1 MLILIF
7 FSIIATALLIKFR
20 LPIAKKLKII
30 DYPTE
35 KRKIHKLPT
44 PLMGGLIIITNLL
57 LINTYLFSKNELSSL
72 DITIFIFCFFSFI
85 IGLIDD
91 KKKISSLNKL
101 MIIGLAYMIIGVIDK
116 NLFLTH
122 LYSETLDKFFYLG
135 VFHIFF
141 STLCVLL
148 LINAFNLVDGLNGLA
163 ISIAILWLFFIFN
176 FFENVNYAYFIL
188 ILSLLIMLRF
198 NLKGKFFLGDSG
210 SILIGSLIGIFF
222 ITSYNLEL
230 SLNTNKISLEKIFIL
245 FMIPGL
251 DMFRLFLERIFN
263 KKNPF
268 LPDDKHLH
276 HYLIKNFNLKKT
288 LVIYLLLIIIPIIVD
303 YLNLIYPLLNI
314 SITIFIYLLL
324 LNYCKKTIYDKNL
337 KN

>member
-1 MLILIF
+1 MLIF

-44 PLMGGLIIITNLL
+44 PLIGGLIIIINLL
-57 LINTYLFSKNELSSL
+57 LINAYLFLKNELSSL
-72 DITIFIFCFFSFI
+72 DITIFIFCFFSFT

-101 MIIGLAYMIIGVIDK
+101 MIIGLVYVIIGVIDK
-116 NLFLTH
+116 NLFLKY

-135 VFHIFF
+135 VFNIFF

-176 FFENVNYAYFIL
+176 YFENVNYAYFIL
-188 ILSLLIMLRF
+188 ILSLLIMLPF
-198 NLKGKFFLGDSG
+198 NLQGKFFLGDSG

-222 ITSYNLEL
+222 TTSYNLEL
-230 SLNTNKISLEKIFIL
+230 DLDTNKISLEKIFIL

-276 HYLIKNFNLKKT
+276 HYLIKSFNLKKT
-288 LVIYLLLIIIPIIVD
+288 LVIYLLLLIIPIIVD
-303 YLNLIYPLLNI
+303 YLNLIYPLFNI

-324 LNYCKKTIYDKNL
+324 LSYCKKTIFDKNQ

>member
-1 MLILIF
+1 MLMLIF

-44 PLMGGLIIITNLL
+44 PLIGGLIIIINLL
-57 LINTYLFSKNELSSL
+57 LINAYLFLKNELSSL
-72 DITIFIFCFFSFI
+72 DITIFIFCFFSFT

-101 MIIGLAYMIIGVIDK
+101 MIIGLVYVIIGVIDK
-116 NLFLTH
+116 NLFLKY

-135 VFHIFF
+135 VFNIFF

-176 FFENVNYAYFIL
+176 YFENVNYAYFIL
-188 ILSLLIMLRF
+188 ILSLLIMLPF
-198 NLKGKFFLGDSG
+198 NLQGKFFLGDSG

-222 ITSYNLEL
+222 TTSYNLEL
-230 SLNTNKISLEKIFIL
+230 DLDTNKISLEKIFIL

-276 HYLIKNFNLKKT
+276 HYLIKSFNLKKT
-288 LVIYLLLIIIPIIVD
+288 LVIYLLLLIIPIIVD
-303 YLNLIYPLLNI
+303 YLNLIYPLFNI

-324 LNYCKKTIYDKNL
+324 LSYCKKTIFDKNQ

>member
-1 MLILIF
+1 MLMLIF

-44 PLMGGLIIITNLL
+44 PLMGGLIIIINLL

-91 KKKISSLNKL
+91 QKKISSVNKL
-101 MIIGLAYMIIGVIDK
+101 MIIGLVYVIIGVIDK
-116 NLFLTH
+116 NLFLKY
-122 LYSETLDKFFYLG
+122 LYSETLDKFFYLD
-135 VFHIFF
+135 VFNIFF

-176 FFENVNYAYFIL
+176 YFENVNYAYFIL
-188 ILSLLIMLRF
+188 ILSLLIMLPF
-198 NLKGKFFLGDSG
+198 NLQGKFFLGDSG

-288 LVIYLLLIIIPIIVD
+288 LVIYLLLLIAPIIVD

-324 LNYCKKTIYDKNL
+324 LSYCKKAIYDKNQ